1 MERVIFLPGY
11 ACTSDIWKDVE
22 INIDKQN
29 YIIKY
34 VDWPKDKL
42 KNFTTIEEFS
52 NWVEQKYILK
62 DSIVV
67 GHSMGGLVA
76 FDLAK
81 RKKEIKQV
89 ILVESFL
96 KTPTKFFQ
104 NLYLD
109 ESSIKIKKQIDNMLE
124 EESKY
129 YNQSLSSKLKDL
141 DLVSD
146 IELIDADIN
155 CIYGAREEQCSNNV
169 FEKLGINKEHLSL
182 LKIRTIPRSS
192 HFPMIENFKNFNKVL
207 LDLLGFN
214 SFD

>member
-1 MERVIFLPGY
+1 MERVLFLPGY

-22 INIDKQN
+22 INIDKKN

-52 NWVEQKYILK
+52 NWVEQKYVLK

-81 RKKEIKQV
+81 RIKEIKQI

-104 NLYLD
+104 NLFLD
-109 ESSIKIKKQIDNMLE
+109 DASIKIKNQITNMLE

-146 IELIDADIN
+146 IELIDASIN
-155 CIYGAREEQCSNNV
+155 CIYGAREEQCSNEV
-169 FEKLGINKEHLSL
+169 IEKLGINKENLSL
-182 LKIRTIPRSS
+182 LEIRTIPRSS
-192 HFPMIENFKNFNKVL
+192 HFPMIENFKDFNKVL